1 MLKVPSSKKLWRIVK
16 ERDNFYYEIKLDGVV
31 VDRLKVEEPALDY
44 FKKEG
49 LI

>member
-1 MLKVPSSKKLWRIVK
+1 MVKVPSSKKLWRLIK
-16 ERDNFYYEIKLDGVV
+16 ERDDYYYEIKLDGIII
-31 VDRLKVEEPALDY
+31 DRMKVESPALDY